1 MPSTQTRD
9 GSCIIEAALLII
21 SRAAASR
28 NVINMT
34 FIYLFIYP
42 TVSLYMAVAE
52 AASLMYTMVVYVSET

>member
-1 MPSTQTRD
+1 
-9 GSCIIEAALLII
+9 
-21 SRAAASR
+21 
-28 NVINMT
+28 MT